1 MSLCADG
8 QIGIQAHIIA
18 DIMPKAILKI
28 LKIVENRNAGVSHK
42 IKKKLKSGFFR
53 RFLTISTLISP
64 RYEGM
69 RQ

>member
-42 IKKKLKSGFFR
+42 I
-53 RFLTISTLISP
+53 
-64 RYEGM
+64 
-69 RQ
+69 